1 MRRRMPSGQGP
12 ARRSGPAGRGGL
24 RAVDRPVAGGGSGG
38 RSEPRAVTGRGDGS
52 RRGDAGRRADGG
64 RRGEA
69 SRPAQGRRAAAAKRT
84 AAPRPRQLTGRATV
98 LLVVLAALALGYAY
112 PVRVYLSQQAD
123 IARMEAAQDAQRRH
137 IADLEAQ
144 VAKWQDDAYVVSQAR
159 SRLYMVYPGEI
170 PLVVLWD
177 EAGAARDAGVAAPV
191 QKPAAEPWYGRL
203 WSSIE
208 VANH

>member
-1 MRRRMPSGQGP
+1 MQRRMPSGQGP
-12 ARRSGPAGRGGL
+12 TRRSGP
-24 RAVDRPVAGGGSGG
+24 GG
-38 RSEPRAVTGRGDGS
+38 RAGEPS
-52 RRGDAGRRADGG
+52 RPSVGRRAGTG
-64 RRGEA
+64 AG
-69 SRPAQGRRAAAAKRT
+69 AAKRT
-84 AAPRPRQLTGRATV
+84 SAPRPRRLTGRATV

-123 IARMEAAQDAQRRH
+123 IARMEAAQAEQRRH
-137 IADLEAQ
+137 IDDLAAQ
-144 VAKWQDDAYVVSQAR
+144 VEKWQDDAYVVSQAR

-177 EAGAARDAGVAAPV
+177 EAGAARDAGVAPKPEK
-191 QKPAAEPWYGRL
+191 KPAPGPWYGKL

>member
-1 MRRRMPSGQGP
+1 MRRRMPSGQRP
-12 ARRSGPAGRGGL
+12 ARRSGAGGRGGL
-24 RAVDRPVAGGGSGG
+24 RAVARPVAGGGSGG
-38 RSEPRAVTGRGDGS
+38 RPEPRAITGRGDGS
-52 RRGDAGRRADGG
+52 RRG
-64 RRGEA
+64 EA
-69 SRPAQGRRAAAAKRT
+69 SRPAKGRRASAGAAKRT
-84 AAPRPRQLTGRATV
+84 AAPRPRRLTGRATV

-112 PVRVYLSQQAD
+112 PVRVCLSQQAD
-123 IARMEAAQDAQRRH
+123 IARMETAQDAQRQH

-177 EAGAARDAGVAAPV
+177 EAGAARDAGAAPAPV
-191 QKPAAEPWYGRL
+191 KKPAAEPWYGRL

>member
-1 MRRRMPSGQGP
+1 MRGMRRRMPSGQGP
-12 ARRSGPAGRGGL
+12 ARRSVPGRGE
-24 RAVDRPVAGGGSGG
+24 A
-38 RSEPRAVTGRGDGS
+38 
-52 RRGDAGRRADGG
+52 G

-69 SRPAQGRRAAAAKRT
+69 SRPAAGRRLAASATRT
-84 AAPRPRQLTGRATV
+84 AAPRPRRLTGRATV

-123 IARMEAAQDAQRRH
+123 IARMEAAQDAQSRH

-159 SRLYMVYPGEI
+159 SRLFMVYPGEI
-170 PLVVLWD
+170 PLVVVWD
-177 EAGAARDAGVAAPV
+177 EAGAARDAGAGRPPPAAP
-191 QKPAAEPWYGRL
+191 QRAAEPWYGRL

-208 VANH
+208 VANR